1 MTSMSKTTFSP
12 FDLAPGRVVAERFRI
27 EGASRQSGLAAV
39 FTAHDE
45 QRDAAC
51 ELSVFPAALF
61 DGPNQVEEYREAL
74 SRWTSVRSGHV
85 ASVREVSVIGGAL
98 MAISDRPGGSSLR
111 EWLKQHRRMPCEQ
124 VVRLGL
130 DLLDGVMAIHGRGLV
145 HGDIKPQTIYVEPRD
160 GGLHPVLVDGGVTAG
175 LWNAKHLGDRTAL
188 IGTPFYAPIEQFG
201 GDSPDVQ
208 SDVYNVATVLFEAAT
223 GVLPW
228 PGKSLLEIFQA
239 KLDRAAPSMS
249 ARAPDLEL
257 PSGFESAVTRGL
269 LADRKQR
276 YEDAASFHAALSGL
290 GA

>member
-1 MTSMSKTTFSP
+1 MSKTTFSP

-45 QRDAAC
+45 ERDASC

-61 DGPNQVEEYREAL
+61 DGPSQVEEYRQSLA
-74 SRWTSVRSGHV
+74 RWTAVRSGHV
-85 ASVREVSVIGGAL
+85 ACVREVAVIGGAL
-98 MAISDRPGGSSLR
+98 MEVSDRPVGMSLR
-111 EWLKQHRRMPCEQ
+111 AWLKEHRRMSRAQ

-145 HGDIKPQTIYVEPRD
+145 HGDIKPQTIYVAPHD
-160 GGLHPVLVDGGVTAG
+160 GNLRPVLVDGGVTAG

-208 SDVYNVATVLFEAAT
+208 SDVYNVATVLFETVT

-239 KLDRAAPSMS
+239 KLDRAAPSMA
-249 ARAPDLEL
+249 ARAPDLEID
-257 PSGFESAVTRGL
+257 SAFESAVTRGL

-276 YEDAASFHAALSGL
+276 YEDAAGFHAALSAL

>member
-1 MTSMSKTTFSP
+1 MSKTSFSP
-12 FDLAPGRVVAERFRI
+12 FDLAPGGTVAERFRI
-27 EGASRQSGLAAV
+27 VGPSRQSGLAQV
-39 FTAHDE
+39 FAAHDE
-45 QRDAAC
+45 RRDAAC

-61 DGPNQVEEYREAL
+61 DGPNQVEEYRTAL
-74 SRWTSVRSGHV
+74 ARWTSVRSGHV
-85 ASVREVSVIGGAL
+85 ASVREVSVLGGAL
-98 MAISDRPGGSSLR
+98 MEVSDRPGGISLR
-111 EWLKQHRRMPCEQ
+111 EWLGQHKRMAPEQ

-145 HGDIKPQTIYVEPRD
+145 HGDIKPQTIYVEARE
-160 GGLHPVLVDGGVTAG
+160 GALHPVLVDGGVTAG

-188 IGTPFYAPIEQFG
+188 IGTPFYAPVEQFG

-228 PGKSLLEIFQA
+228 PGKSLLEVFQA

-249 ARAPDLEL
+249 ARAPDLEI
-257 PSGFESAVTRGL
+257 PSGFEPAVTRGL

-276 YEDAASFHAALSGL
+276 YADAAQFHAALSAL
-290 GA
+290 DA

>member
-1 MTSMSKTTFSP
+1 MSKTTFSP

-39 FTAHDE
+39 FAAHDE

-61 DGPNQVEEYREAL
+61 DGPNQVEEYRQSLA
-74 SRWTSVRSGHV
+74 RWSGVRSSRV
-85 ASVREVSVIGGAL
+85 ASVREVTAVGGAL
-98 MAISDRPGGSSLR
+98 MVVSDRPAGISLR
-111 EWLKQHRRMPCEQ
+111 EWLKQHRRMQSAQ
-124 VVRLGL
+124 VVELGL

-145 HGDIKPQTIYVEPRD
+145 HGDVKPQTIYVDERE
-160 GGLHPVLVDGGVTAG
+160 GRLHPVLVDGGVTAG

-228 PGKSLLEIFQA
+228 PGKSLLEVFQA
-239 KLDRAAPSMS
+239 KLDRAAPSMA
-249 ARAPDLEL
+249 ARAPDLEIDAR
-257 PSGFESAVTRGL
+257 FEAAVTRGL

-290 GA
+290 AG